1 MSYIFNNQT
10 MMWLLGLLAVT
21 FSFISLFVSYKIIKK
36 FDDFQIATYEAF
48 EMLNN
53 DRVKLL
59 KEIEALHRRSRMI
72 NNETKQNNRRKE

>member
-36 FDDFQIATYEAF
+36 FDEFQIVTYEAF
-48 EMLNN
+48 ELLNN
-53 DRVKLL
+53 DRIKLL
-59 KEIEALHRRSRMI
+59 KEIESLHRRSRMI